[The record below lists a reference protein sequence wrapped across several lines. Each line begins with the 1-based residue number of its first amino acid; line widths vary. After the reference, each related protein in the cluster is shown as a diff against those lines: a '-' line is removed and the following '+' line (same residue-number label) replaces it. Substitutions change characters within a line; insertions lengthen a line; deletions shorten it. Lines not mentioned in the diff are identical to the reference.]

1 MTRKRG
7 GGGGGRR
14 RKDAAGDPQP
24 VADTAPA
31 PTVAAAD
38 PPTPEPALAAPAPV
52 DVPRPDPGAAAP
64 QPAPTWMLYGANGYT
79 GRLVL
84 AEALR
89 RGLRPIVAGRRA
101 PEVEALAAEHGLPA
115 RSFDLSSPATLRAA
129 LDGVSLVLHCAG
141 PFSATC
147 APMLE
152 ACLAAG
158 AHYVD
163 ITGEIDV
170 FAHCHAQDARARE
183 RGITVLPGA
192 GFDVVPTDSLA
203 ALLAREAA
211 APRELVLAFE
221 AGGGP
226 SPGTART
233 SVEGLARGG
242 RVRRGG
248 ALVDVPLAWKERAFA
263 RDGVPRAA
271 TTIPWGDVYTAHL
284 TTGAPDV
291 EVYMTLPPA
300 TIARLRRW
308 RWLAPLAG
316 FGPLRRW
323 LAGRAGAVPG
333 PSDARRASSGCHVW
347 GELRDAAGTLHRAEL
362 DTPNG
367 YDVTAWCAVGIVERL
382 LREPPREGGY
392 RTPSQWMGAD
402 WILSMP
408 GVRLVRAEPVR
419 EETG

>member
-1 MTRKRG
+1 VTRKRG
-7 GGGGGRR
+7 GGKGRGKGAAGGA
-14 RKDAAGDPQP
+14 DAAP
-24 VADTAPA
+24 VAPSA
-31 PTVAAAD
+31 V
-38 PPTPEPALAAPAPV
+38 EPDVLAATPDRQAPE
-52 DVPRPDPGAAAP
+52 AAP
-64 QPAPTWMLYGANGYT
+64 SPGSDCAAQAQAPTWMLYGANGYT

-84 AEALR
+84 AEARR
-89 RGLRPIVAGRRA
+89 RGLSPILAGRNA
-101 PEVEALAAEHGLPA
+101 AAVEALAREHGLPA
-115 RSFDLSSPATLRAA
+115 RSFDLSHPATLRAA
-129 LDGVSLVLHCAG
+129 LDGVALVLHCAG

-183 RGITVLPGA
+183 RGIIVLPGA

-211 APRELVLAFE
+211 DPRELVLAFE

-233 SVEGLARGG
+233 SMEGLAAGG
-242 RVRRGG
+242 RVRRDG
-248 ALVDVPLAWKERAFA
+248 AMAAVPLAWKERTFL
-263 RDGVPRAA
+263 RDGAPRTA

-284 TTGAPDV
+284 STGAPDV
-291 EVYMTLPPA
+291 EVYMALPPA

-316 FGPLRRW
+316 FGPVRRW
-323 LAGRAGAVPG
+323 LAARAGAVRG
-333 PSDARRASSGCHVW
+333 PSAQRRESSGCHVW
-347 GELRDAAGTLHRAEL
+347 GELRDAAGRLHAAEL

-367 YDVTAWCAVGIVERL
+367 YDVTAWCALGIVGRL
-382 LREPPREGGY
+382 LRDAPREGGY
-392 RTPSQWMGAD
+392 RTPSQLMGAD

-408 GVRLVRAEPVR
+408 GVRLSRAAPAAEDA
-419 EETG
+419 T

>member
-7 GGGGGRR
+7 GGKGRGKGGVDGAPGVEASVA
-14 RKDAAGDPQP
+14 DAAPSP
-24 VADTAPA
+24 VDAA
-31 PTVAAAD
+31 PTEVL
-38 PPTPEPALAAPAPV
+38 PPTDAPSPPAA
-52 DVPRPDPGAAAP
+52 
-64 QPAPTWMLYGANGYT
+64 APTWMLYGANGYT

-84 AEALR
+84 AEAQR
-89 RGLRPIVAGRRA
+89 RGLRPIVAGRNA
-101 PEVEALAAEHGLPA
+101 AEVEALAREHRLPA
-115 RSFDLSSPATLRAA
+115 RSFDLTHPATARAA
-129 LDGVSLVLHCAG
+129 LDGVALVLHCAG

-203 ALLAREAA
+203 ALLARAA
-211 APRELVLAFE
+211 EGPRALVLAFE

-233 SVEGLARGG
+233 SMEGLAAGG
-242 RVRRGG
+242 RVRRDGVL
-248 ALVDVPLAWKERAFA
+248 AAVPLAWKERQFL
-263 RDGVPRAA
+263 RDGAPRAA

-284 TTGAPDV
+284 STGAPEI
-291 EVYMTLPPA
+291 EVYMALPPA

-316 FGPLRRW
+316 LGPVRRW
-323 LAGRAGAVPG
+323 LAARAGAVRG
-333 PSDARRASSGCHVW
+333 PSAQRRAASGCHVW
-347 GELRDAAGTLHRAEL
+347 GELRDAAGRLHAAEL

-367 YDVTAWCAVGIVERL
+367 YDVTAWSALGIVERL
-382 LREPPREGGY
+382 LRDAPREGGY
-392 RTPSQWMGAD
+392 RTPSQLMGAD

-408 GVRLVRAEPVR
+408 GVRLDGPREQTPPPQAVEPA
-419 EETG
+419 G